1 MRPDFPC
8 LVLDGSAREGVRV
21 GVAVDGRWRSEASS
35 EKGPLEAAA
44 GCAQSALTSAG
55 LTVDDVRSFA
65 VCAGP
70 GSILGVRL
78 TAMMVRTWTAL
89 AERPCFVWNAL
100 EAVGL
105 ATAAAGISPP
115 FAVVSESRMKRWNVM
130 PFSSDGVSGDCVEL
144 EAAQV
149 GALGLPLVGL
159 TEGAPFATLKGTDAW
174 PQLPAFFAQGLLLK
188 AEARPDALNP
198 AAEFAVWSGE
208 RHRGSK

>member
-1 MRPDFPC
+1 MKPAFPC

-21 GVAVDGRWRSEASS
+21 GVSVEGRWLSEASS

-44 GCAQSALTSAG
+44 DCVRSALGSAG
-55 LTVDDVRSFA
+55 LSVDDVRSFA

-78 TAMMVRTWTAL
+78 TAMMARTWTAL
-89 AERPCFVWNAL
+89 AERPCFVWNSL

-105 ATAAAGISPP
+105 ATVASGVSPP
-115 FAVVSESRMKRWNVM
+115 FAVISESRLKRWNVL
-130 PFSSDGVSGDCVEL
+130 PFSSDGIPGACVEL
-144 EAAQV
+144 EAAKV

-159 TEGAPFATLKGTDAW
+159 SEDAPFPTLKGTDAW
-174 PQLPAFFAQGLLLK
+174 PQLPALFTQGLLLK

-198 AAEFAVWSGE
+198 ASEFAVWSGE
-208 RHRGSK
+208 RHRGAR